1 MNSPTTNTP
10 KQSSHSALSIAVVL
24 AAVLF
29 TPRTNHAQQLQ
40 HGVSVQLAI
49 TSNAVPMPEAD
60 NEDAWIVAVTAD
72 GTLYFG
78 IDPVSPSELADKMK
92 ARPRRRD
99 QKLYIKA
106 DARAPFA
113 DVERVLK
120 AGREVAFE
128 APVLLTAQLVP
139 PNSGTIVPPSG
150 LEVLVGP
157 ALPPGTVATVVQLL
171 NSREQWPLLKVN
183 GNEISWSAL
192 ESSLR
197 RHFQKGDE
205 KFILLKA
212 DERLSFGP
220 VVQVINVCRATGAQV
235 VLDPPGL

>member
-1 MNSPTTNTP
+1 M
-10 KQSSHSALSIAVVL
+10 
-24 AAVLF
+24 
-29 TPRTNHAQQLQ
+29 
-40 HGVSVQLAI
+40 
-49 TSNAVPMPEAD
+49 
-60 NEDAWIVAVTAD
+60 
-72 GTLYFG
+72 
-78 IDPVSPSELADKMK
+78 
-92 ARPRRRD
+92 
-99 QKLYIKA
+99 
-106 DARAPFA
+106 
-113 DVERVLK
+113 
-120 AGREVAFE
+120 
-128 APVLLTAQLVP
+128 
-139 PNSGTIVPPSG
+139 PPSG